1 MPSKE
6 VLCENLNHL
15 THRHKDQQLI
25 FFGDYY
31 IEFDMYFFHMNFITL
46 LPKPN

>member
-1 MPSKE
+1 MCKFEPFDTQAQRSD
-6 VLCENLNHL
+6 VN
-15 THRHKDQQLI
+15 
-25 FFGDYY
+25 FFRDYY